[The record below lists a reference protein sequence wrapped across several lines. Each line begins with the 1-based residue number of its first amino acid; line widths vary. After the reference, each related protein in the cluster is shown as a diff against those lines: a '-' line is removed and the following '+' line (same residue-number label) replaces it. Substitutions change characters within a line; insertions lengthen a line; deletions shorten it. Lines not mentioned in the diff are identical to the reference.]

1 MESFKIEGGH
11 SLYGSITPQGAK
23 NEALQVLCLV
33 LLTQEKVT
41 IHNVP
46 DILDVNKLIELL
58 GDLGV
63 KIQKLGKGSYSFQ
76 ADEINMDY
84 LSSEEFAKQSQRLR
98 GSILILGPLLA
109 RFGYGGVPKPGG
121 DKIGR
126 RRLDTHFDGF
136 VKLGATFT
144 YSHENH
150 YYTVTAPQ
158 GLKGAYILLDEASVT
173 GTGNILMAGSL
184 AEGTTTIYNAACEP
198 YLQQVCRMLQ
208 QMGAQI
214 EGIGSNL
221 LTIRGVKKLGGC
233 THRILPDMI
242 EIGSWIGMAAMTQS
256 ELTIKEVGW
265 EHLGL
270 IPTIFERLGITLERR
285 GDDIYIPAHTEGY
298 EIQNFIDGSI
308 LTVYDAP

>member
-1 MESFKIEGGH
+1 M
-11 SLYGSITPQGAK
+11 
-23 NEALQVLCLV
+23 
-33 LLTQEKVT
+33 
-41 IHNVP
+41 
-46 DILDVNKLIELL
+46 NKLIELL

-173 GTGNILMAGSL
+173 GTANNPYGQPPWQRERLLSTTQL
-184 AEGTTTIYNAACEP
+184 ANLIYNRCA
-198 YLQQVCRMLQ
+198 VC
-208 QMGAQI
+208 
-214 EGIGSNL
+214 SNKW
-221 LTIRGVKKLGGC
+221 G
-233 THRILPDMI
+233 HR
-242 EIGSWIGMAAMTQS
+242 
-256 ELTIKEVGW
+256 
-265 EHLGL
+265 
-270 IPTIFERLGITLERR
+270 
-285 GDDIYIPAHTEGY
+285 
-298 EIQNFIDGSI
+298 
-308 LTVYDAP
+308 